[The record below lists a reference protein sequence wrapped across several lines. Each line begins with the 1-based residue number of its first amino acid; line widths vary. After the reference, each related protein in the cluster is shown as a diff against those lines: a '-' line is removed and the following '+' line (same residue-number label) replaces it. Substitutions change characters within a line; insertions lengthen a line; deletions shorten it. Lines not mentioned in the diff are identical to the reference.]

1 MVFPEPPVRQ
11 LRLRAISGTS
21 VSTFF
26 AVPRLLSLLE
36 SSCLLM
42 HADLEGLIKLE
53 LVDREIGRLSAEVA
67 ALPKRVAEIEHQLS
81 DAKSKVEQAKA
92 AIKSQEQKRRSLE
105 SDIQSQQQK
114 IGKFRD
120 QSLDVKTNEQYKALM
135 HEIQFAEQEIRKAE
149 DKILEIMEG
158 AELFD
163 RQVKSSEAELKTQSA
178 QVEKEKEEARAITAK
193 DDARLKELQAER
205 SGLRSGVTGNLLDLY
220 DRVLKARKTAL
231 AEAREQRCTACFVL
245 LRPQKWNEI
254 KAGQEVM
261 TCDSCGRILF
271 YDPAHEPPP
280 PEPKKSKKSKTITEP
295 DTPEISDPTVQL
307 SADHI

>member
-1 MVFPEPPVRQ
+1 MN
-11 LRLRAISGTS
+11 S
-21 VSTFF
+21 
-26 AVPRLLSLLE
+26 
-36 SSCLLM
+36 
-42 HADLEGLIKLE
+42 DLDRLIKLE
-53 LVDREIGRLSAEVA
+53 QVDREIARISAEVA

-81 DAKSKVEQAKA
+81 DAKAKVEQAKS
-92 AIKSQEQKRRSLE
+92 AIKSQEQKRRGLE
-105 SDIQSQQQK
+105 SDIQSHQQK

-135 HEIQFAEQEIRKAE
+135 HEIQFAEAEIRKAE

-158 AELFD
+158 GELFD
-163 RQVKSSEAELKTQSA
+163 RQVKASEGELKTQSA
-178 QVEKEKEEARAITAK
+178 QVEKEKQEARALTAK
-193 DDARLKELQAER
+193 DEARLAELQSER
-205 SGLRSGVTGNLLDLY
+205 GGLRSGVPSDLLDLY

-254 KAGQEVM
+254 KAAGEVM

-280 PEPKKSKKSKTITEP
+280 PEPKKTKKTKASAGSDEA
-295 DTPEISDPTVQL
+295 PEIPETGSIQVST
-307 SADHI
+307 DHASH

>member
-1 MVFPEPPVRQ
+1 
-11 LRLRAISGTS
+11 
-21 VSTFF
+21 
-26 AVPRLLSLLE
+26 
-36 SSCLLM
+36 M

-53 LVDREIGRLSAEVA
+53 QVDREIGRLSAEVA

-81 DAKSKVEQAKA
+81 DARGKVEQAKA

-114 IGKFRD
+114 IAKFRD

-163 RQVKSSEAELKTQSA
+163 RQVKVSEAELKTQSV
-178 QVEKEKEEARAITAK
+178 QVEKEKEEARALTAK
-193 DDARLKELQAER
+193 DEARLKELQADR
-205 SGLRSGVTGNLLDLY
+205 GGLRSGLTGDLLDLY
-220 DRVLKARKTAL
+220 DRVLKARKTAI

-280 PEPKKSKKSKTITEP
+280 PEPKKSKKAKATAETEAP
-295 DTPEISDPTVQL
+295 AEIPGTGDVRL
-307 SADHI
+307 SADQLP

>member
-1 MVFPEPPVRQ
+1 MTNMLIPAPI
-11 LRLRAISGTS
+11 LLKSGY
-21 VSTFF
+21 
-26 AVPRLLSLLE
+26 
-36 SSCLLM
+36 LLM

-53 LVDREIGRLSAEVA
+53 QVDREINRLSAEVA

-81 DAKSKVEQAKA
+81 DAKARVEQAKT

-114 IGKFRD
+114 IAKFRD

-163 RQVKSSEAELKTQSA
+163 RQVKSSEAELKMQSV
-178 QVEKEKEEARAITAK
+178 QVDREKEEARALTAK
-193 DDARLKELQAER
+193 DEARLKELQANR
-205 SGLRSGVTGNLLDLY
+205 SALRSGVTGTFLDLY

-254 KAGQEVM
+254 KADVDVM

-280 PEPKKSKKSKTITEP
+280 PEPKKTKKSKTAAEP
-295 DTPEISDPTVQL
+295 EASAEIPETGDVQL
-307 SADHI
+307 SADQLS